1 MTGLVVYLAGPGK
14 SNEHENPH
22 VVAGH
27 EAIMFAAPSGKL
39 SHDDA
44 IELAGKLDT
53 ARVVFGTEVAVTNK
67 RAMAAA
73 LDNGASRSVAL
84 ADATSDQNV
93 WHCSLSLNPDEGELS
108 DEKWAAIAAD
118 FMKEMDFDD
127 PDSPRAPA
135 RWVAIRHGKTKAG
148 GDHIHIAASAVRE
161 DGTKVNTFNDYKRAH
176 QACNTLEHRYGLVIL
191 TSREMDKGT
200 RGLKPGESEKAKRDG
215 LAEPVRVSLERT
227 VRAAAT
233 ASKTEAEFVRRLRS
247 SGLLVRPR
255 YDKGSTDAGVV
266 GYSVGAAPTK
276 AQRAAGI
283 KPVWFGGGRLAKD
296 LTLPRLRDEWDQS
309 ADARTTAVSEWNAS
323 RRGAAV
329 TVRNG
334 RERAHIDPELVARAA
349 QDIEKW
355 NTYLASIPV
364 DDHAQWARAAGRTS
378 GVFAAWS
385 TRVEATPGPLAAA
398 SRTLA
403 HAAQVPAHQ
412 RAPRVDKRLSGG
424 GAALILMQVQI
435 QSSGASQVLLLR
447 QLMRTMDAIADARR
461 AAGDLARADELV
473 ALRSSEL
480 ETLHADLST
489 RFPLREQTFSSAST
503 ALMEPQERTAVPR
516 FHGEYAAA
524 EELSPDVVDAL
535 RISRL
540 VRGESR
546 TAAAARP
553 TSTDTDL
560 DPEIVEALR
569 MSKLIGGTDE
579 QARSA
584 ARGDSV
590 HVVYRKLTEEE
601 RKVQRTTDIATQG
614 LEEQWREKPS
624 PQETTASSD
633 AVSRDSDR
641 RGHER

>member
-1 MTGLVVYLAGPGK
+1 MIPNITRGAKMTGLVVYLAGPGK
-14 SNEHENPH
+14 SNEHENQH

-27 EAIMFAAPSGKL
+27 ESVLLAAPTGELTHS
-39 SHDDA
+39 DA
-44 IELAGKLDT
+44 IELAHELDT
-53 ARVVFGTEVAVTNK
+53 ARVVFGTEVSVTNK
-67 RAMAAA
+67 RAMSSAI
-73 LDNGASRSVAL
+73 DDGVSRSVAL

-161 DGTKVNTFNDYKRAH
+161 DGTKVNTFNDFKRAH
-176 QACNTLEHRYGLVIL
+176 RACNTLEHRYGLEVL
-191 TSREMDKGT
+191 TSREADKGT
-200 RGLKPGESEKAKRDG
+200 RGLKPAELEKAKRDG

-255 YDKGSTDAGVV
+255 YDKGSVDAGVV
-266 GYSVGAAPTK
+266 GYSVAAAPTK
-276 AQRAAGI
+276 AERAAGL

-309 ADARTTAVSEWNAS
+309 TDARTAAESEWSSS

-329 TVRNG
+329 TVTNG
-334 RERAHIDPELVARAA
+334 RERARIDPELVARAA

-355 NTYLASIPV
+355 NKYLSSIPV

-385 TRVEATPGPLAAA
+385 SRVESTPGPLAAA
-398 SRTLA
+398 SRALA
-403 HAAQVPAHQ
+403 HAAQMPSHQ

-424 GAALILMQVQI
+424 GAALILMQAQI

-461 AAGDLARADELV
+461 AAGDLARANELV
-473 ALRSSEL
+473 ASRSSDL
-480 ETLHADLST
+480 EMLHADLSS
-489 RFPLREQTFSSAST
+489 RFRDVPERTAGGTST
-503 ALMEPQERTAVPR
+503 ALMVDQKQGVATSHPQSTEQTVTAGLPDDQLGTRTPTA
-516 FHGEYAAA
+516 ADAA
-524 EELSPDVVDAL
+524 EGALDPDVL
-535 RISRL
+535 
-540 VRGESR
+540 
-546 TAAAARP
+546 
-553 TSTDTDL
+553 
-560 DPEIVEALR
+560 EALR
-569 MSKLIGGTDE
+569 VSRLSSGSVD
-579 QARSA
+579 QARA
-584 ARGDSV
+584 ARRTGDV
-590 HVVYRKLTEEE
+590 TAAPERELTEEE
-601 RKVQRTTDIATQG
+601 LQVQRTVAVTTQG
-614 LEEQWREKPS
+614 VEEKWGQKPTAREV
-624 PQETTASSD
+624 EASSG
-633 AVSRDSDR
+633 SRNEPGR
-641 RGHER
+641 EGQER

>member
-22 VVAGH
+22 IVAGH
-27 EAIMFAAPSGKL
+27 EAIMFAAPSGEL

-44 IELAGKLDT
+44 VELAGKLDT
-53 ARVVFGTEVAVTNK
+53 ARVVFATEVTVTSK
-67 RAMAAA
+67 RKMNAAIE
-73 LDNGASRSVAL
+73 DGVSRSVAL

-127 PDSPRAPA
+127 PDSPRASA
-135 RWVAIRHGKTKAG
+135 RWVAVRHGKTKAG

-161 DGTKVNTFNDYKRAH
+161 DGTKVNTFNDFKRAH
-176 QACNTLEHRYGLVIL
+176 QACNTLEHRYGLVVL

-200 RGLKPGESEKAKRDG
+200 RGVKPGELEKAKRGG

-255 YDKGSTDAGVV
+255 YDKGSIDAGVV
-266 GYSVGAAPTK
+266 GYSVATTPTK
-276 AQRAAGI
+276 AERAAGI

-309 ADARTTAVSEWNAS
+309 ADARTAAESEWNAS

-329 TVRNG
+329 SVTNG
-334 RERAHIDPELVARAA
+334 RERARIDPELVARAA

-385 TRVEATPGPLAAA
+385 SRVEATPGPLAAA
-398 SRTLA
+398 SRALA

-412 RAPRVDKRLSGG
+412 RAPRVDERLSGG
-424 GAALILMQVQI
+424 GTALILMQAQI

-447 QLMRTMDAIADARR
+447 QLIRTMDAIADARR

-473 ALRSSEL
+473 ALRSREL
-480 ETLHADLST
+480 DTLHANMFA
-489 RFPLREQTFSSAST
+489 RFPVPQHGAGDTSAALMVEQTRSTSARPEHAGVEVVTSRTDEMQPAAASVAST
-503 ALMEPQERTAVPR
+503 EDVLD
-516 FHGEYAAA
+516 
-524 EELSPDVVDAL
+524 PDVADAI
-535 RISRL
+535 RMSRL
-540 VRGESR
+540 SSGSV
-546 TAAAARP
+546 
-553 TSTDTDL
+553 D
-560 DPEIVEALR
+560 
-569 MSKLIGGTDE
+569 
-579 QARSA
+579 QARSSTRKNQGA
-584 ARGDSV
+584 ALERE
-590 HVVYRKLTEEE
+590 LTEEE
-601 RKVQRTTDIATQG
+601 LKVQRTTDITTRG
-614 LEEQWREKPS
+614 VREQWGQKP
-624 PQETTASSD
+624 TASEVEAASNSNAD
-633 AVSRDSDR
+633 HDR
-641 RGHER
+641 KERGRER